1 MKDKLSALID
11 GHLEDEA
18 INPVLDAIRTD
29 RTLRH
34 EWAAYCM
41 IGDALRGDRGG
52 CHNMVARVMDKIEA
66 EPTLL
71 APKPALVQRKQSGLT
86 RSLMPLAAS
95 LMGVAA
101 VGWVAHTLY
110 AQSADAPRLA
120 AAERA
125 VQVAKV
131 QAARA
136 QELVRPVGVTVQGDP
151 HREYL
156 FAHQTMT
163 GGGPLSGAI
172 QHVRTVSDVRQDFA
186 R

>member
-1 MKDKLSALID
+1 M
-11 GHLEDEA
+11 
-18 INPVLDAIRTD
+18 
-29 RTLRH
+29 
-34 EWAAYCM
+34 
-41 IGDALRGDRGG
+41 
-52 CHNMVARVMDKIEA
+52 
-66 EPTLL
+66 
-71 APKPALVQRKQSGLT
+71 VQRKQSGLA

-110 AQSADAPRLA
+110 AQSVDTRSFA
-120 AAERA
+120 AAESP
-125 VQVAKV
+125 VQVVKV
-131 QAARA
+131 PPPRTQD
-136 QELVRPVGVTVQGDP
+136 LVRSVGVTVQGDP

-172 QHVRTVSDVRQDFA
+172 QHVRTVSDVRQDFP